1 MRRAIVI
8 VTASLLAAASGAH
21 AAPFTLDAEALWWQ
35 YRGNPTPPL
44 VSTGIL
50 GEPGTRVLMGGDDLD
65 TNPNLGLRLTGTYAL
80 ADLRGVEAS
89 ILYVPT
95 RRTTQ
100 SVASSGQ
107 PGSTDIFVP
116 VFDASIH
123 AESVENIS
131 AAGFFAGDARAE
143 LANSLL
149 GVELNATRR
158 LETPGTWRVDG
169 LGGLRYLR
177 LRETFTFSTDSP
189 NIPPEPADVYQ
200 TTDRF
205 GATNDFFGVQL
216 GVRARHDWGPWS
228 ASGSVKLGIGAMV
241 QDVDIEGSLLTNA
254 FNGYGTPVTYSG
266 GGYFA
271 TPTNIGGYRRNVF
284 AVVPEVALAV
294 SYRLS
299 PATSIFA
306 GYTFLYASNVVRA
319 PHQVNRTVNYTS
331 PDLPP
336 GLPLGPQE
344 PSFGFKSSSFRAQAL
359 GVGITVRF

>member
-1 MRRAIVI
+1 MERALVI
-8 VTASLLAAASGAH
+8 GTASLLLATSGAS
-21 AAPFTLDAEALWWQ
+21 AAPFSLDAEALWWQ
-35 YRGNPTPPL
+35 YKGNSTPPL

-50 GEPGTRVLMGGDDLD
+50 DRPGTSVLMGGDDLD
-65 TNPNLGLRLTGTYAL
+65 TNPNLGLRLTGTYVF
-80 ADLRGVEAS
+80 ADRRAMEGVV
-89 ILYVPT
+89 LYVPA

-116 VFDASIH
+116 IFDASLH

-131 AAGFFAGDARAE
+131 AAGFFAGRAQAE
-143 LANSLL
+143 LSNSLL
-149 GVELNATRR
+149 GVELNGTMR
-158 LETPGTWRVDG
+158 LETPVTWRVDG
-169 LGGLRYLR
+169 LGGFRYLR

-189 NIPPEPADVYQ
+189 NVAPEPADVYQ

-216 GVRARHDWGPWS
+216 GVRARHEWGAWS
-228 ASGSVKLGIGAMV
+228 ASGSAKVGIGAMV
-241 QDVDIEGSLLTNA
+241 QEVDIEGSLLTNA
-254 FNGYGTPVTYSG
+254 FNGYGTPVTYAG

-271 TPTNIGGYRRNVF
+271 TPTNIGGYKRNVF
-284 AVVPEVALAV
+284 AVVPEIALAV
-294 SYRLS
+294 SYRVTPTL
-299 PATSIFA
+299 SIFA

-319 PHQVNRTVNYTS
+319 PHQINRTVNYTS

-344 PSFGFKSSSFRAQAL
+344 PSFSFKSSSFRAQAL
-359 GVGITVRF
+359 GIGLTMRF

>member
-1 MRRAIVI
+1 MRQGIGVA
-8 VTASLLAAASGAH
+8 TALLLASPGGALG
-21 AAPFTLDAEALWWQ
+21 APFSLDAEALWWQ
-35 YRGNPTPPL
+35 FKGNPAPAL
-44 VSTGIL
+44 VSTGVL
-50 GEPGTRVLMGGDDLD
+50 GEPGTRVLMGADDLD

-80 ADLRGVEAS
+80 TDRRGLEGS

-116 VFDASIH
+116 IFDASIH
-123 AESVENIS
+123 AESAENIS
-131 AAGFFAGDARAE
+131 AAGFFAGHAQAE
-143 LANSLL
+143 LGNSLL
-149 GVELNATRR
+149 GVELNGTMR
-158 LETPGTWRVDG
+158 LETPVAWRVDG
-169 LGGLRYLR
+169 VAGLRYLR

-216 GVRARHDWGPWS
+216 GVRARHEWGAWT
-228 ASGSVKLGIGAMV
+228 ASGSAKLGIGAMV
-241 QDVDIEGSLLTNA
+241 QNVDIEGTLLTNA
-254 FNGYGTPVTYSG
+254 FNGYGTPVSYPG

-284 AVVPEVALAV
+284 AVVPEIALAV
-294 SYRLS
+294 SYRVT
-299 PATSIFA
+299 PAMSIFA

-319 PHQVNRTVNYTS
+319 PNQVNRTVNYTS

-344 PSFGFKSSSFRAQAL
+344 PSFSFKSSSFRAQAL
-359 GVGITVRF
+359 GIGVSMRF